1 MNLAKQSFIA
11 FSIVLFVYSS
21 SPVRAGLV
29 PVRAAV
35 VRSQGTTSLDSTI
48 WRELNAD
55 WSNFGEVP
63 VEIDYT
69 SLAGNNLTLQDIE
82 TTNPDV
88 LILSAPGSFYNYLDT
103 EIDAII
109 DYVQAGHGIIFTY
122 INFSGN
128 KSRLAPLV
136 GLSHSP
142 NLATNT
148 FSNGIEFELLAPDHP
163 LFAGLNGSYSTGVP
177 FMAWPQY
184 PNVNQWPIGTGQ
196 VVAESW
202 SYSGSSLRH
211 GSIVANEN
219 QSYRGLYF
227 SHYIEDKQAGSY
239 DQDMQ
244 VFYNGLL
251 WTAVPEPSTLL
262 LLGLGAVILRRKR

>member
-1 MNLAKQSFIA
+1 M
-11 FSIVLFVYSS
+11 LFVYSS
-21 SPVRAGLV
+21 SPVQAGLI

-35 VRSQGTTSLDSTI
+35 VRSQGTERLDLTI
-48 WRELNAD
+48 WRELNTD

-69 SLAGNNLTLQDIE
+69 SLAGSNLTLQDIE
-82 TTNPDV
+82 TVNPDV
-88 LILSAPGSFYNYLDT
+88 LILSAPSTNYLYSDT
-103 EIDAII
+103 EVDAII

-122 INFSGN
+122 VNFSGN

-136 GLSHSP
+136 GLSSSP
-142 NLATNT
+142 NLETNT
-148 FSNGIEFELLAPDHP
+148 FSNGIEFELLEPDHP
-163 LFAGLNGSYSTGVP
+163 LFTGLNSSYSTGVP

-184 PNVNQWPIGTGQ
+184 PNINQWPVGTGQ

-202 SYSGSSLRH
+202 SYSASYLRH
-211 GSIVANEN
+211 GAIVANEN
-219 QSYRGLYF
+219 QFYRGLYF
-227 SHYIEDKQAGSY
+227 SHYIEDKHSGSN

-251 WTAVPEPSTLL
+251 WTSVPEPATLL
-262 LLGLGAVILRRKR
+262 LLGLGAIILRTKR